1 MILSLR
7 VRNQPSKL
15 QKEVQLPADD
25 KTLSGYKEAIKTGN
39 SIE

>member
-15 QKEVQLPADD
+15 QKELQLPADGR
-25 KTLSGYKEAIKTGN
+25 TLSGYKEAIKTGN
-39 SIE
+39 FID